1 MKAPGIVFRIKLA
14 GEISA
19 KGIIRRCYLARG
31 SLLPATGSRTADLW
45 NSMGYAELRDSPSRY
60 LHGGF
65 VRSMSDAWC
74 ISRAKTLGRAT
85 LSSRL
90 MSRRRQSWSTRIN
103 GSPVLPCSP
112 FCDGDTFALSCS
124 RDNHIAGAFSML
136 LMSARE
142 KKHA

>member
-1 MKAPGIVFRIKLA
+1 M
-14 GEISA
+14 E
-19 KGIIRRCYLARG
+19 
-31 SLLPATGSRTADLW
+31 
-45 NSMGYAELRDSPSRY
+45 
-60 LHGGF
+60 LHGLRGAPRF
-65 VRSMSDAWC
+65 TVAVFAWRFRQIDVRRVVYQS
-74 ISRAKTLGRAT
+74 AKTLGRAT

-103 GSPVLPCSP
+103 GSPVLPCPP

-136 LMSARE
+136 LTSARE